1 MLIQKIR
8 ACFQC
13 PGLFVV
19 RLIPAFGIAWFF
31 IAVNAGMSNISG
43 ECELKFCDSSGFD
56 KLCQK
61 FPVYSLIILS
71 FMSKKDTKS
80 CVSDRSISHKSIF

>member
-1 MLIQKIR
+1 MV
-8 ACFQC
+8 FHS
-13 PGLFVV
+13 
-19 RLIPAFGIAWFF
+19 
-31 IAVNAGMSNISG
+31 VNAGMSNISG

-71 FMSKKDTKS
+71 FMPKKDTKS
-80 CVSDRSISHKSIF
+80 CVSDRSNSHKSIF